1 MRIELVIDKSKSIPE
16 IADFNKYIRRQLEA
30 KLDPKVPLDIYHWN
44 SEENGGV
51 QAADLFS
58 WGIFRKYEKRDTE
71 WYKIFTSKIRYE
83 SKYLP

>member
-1 MRIELVIDKSKSIPE
+1 MLTCQSFFAEQSSKW
-16 IADFNKYIRRQLEA
+16 Q
-30 KLDPKVPLDIYHWN
+30 
-44 SEENGGV
+44 GGFRGRHTYFR

-71 WYKIFTSKIRYE
+71 WYKIFNSKIRYE